1 MPAAPLRLDPS
12 VTASSQRVGDLG
24 FDAIRAELGVPEE
37 FPPEVLAE
45 AEAAARRG
53 PSVRAAADLRDVP
66 FLTIDPPGSMDL
78 DQAMALERTGRGGY
92 RLRYAIADVASFVAA
107 GGAIDA
113 EARRRVVTIYL
124 PDERSPLHPPVL
136 SEAAASLL
144 PEEDRQALVWTF
156 ELDSSGVPTSVRVE
170 RSAMRSRA
178 RFTYEEVQRQLD
190 AGTAEEPL
198 QLLREVGLL
207 REQAEIERG
216 GVSLATPEQ
225 RVVETDGRY
234 HLEYRAALPTEGWN
248 AQLSLLT
255 GMAAARLMLD
265 HGVGVLRTL
274 PSPDDD
280 AVRSLQLAARALG
293 VDWPASGAYP
303 DFVRSLDADEPAH
316 AALLVQAAR
325 LFRGAGYVAFGSAGP
340 TSPGPAA
347 EQAAPVG
354 PVGPVDE
361 ASVVHAAVA
370 APYAHVTAPLR
381 RLVDRFGNELVL
393 AACAGVDPP
402 AWATDALAELPELMA
417 DGRRREG
424 SADRMALDLVEAAVL
439 AGCIG
444 VELEGVVTSVAK
456 GRASVQV
463 REPAVVTSVD
473 ADGLSAGGLSAG
485 DEVRLLVRSTDLASR
500 SVDVEVAP
508 VR

>member
-1 MPAAPLRLDPS
+1 MPAAPLRLDPT
-12 VTASSQRVGDLG
+12 VIASSRRAGDLG
-24 FDAIRAELGVPEE
+24 FDAIRAELGVAEV

-53 PSVRAAADLRDVP
+53 PSVPATADLRDVP

-92 RLRYAIADVASFVAA
+92 RLRYAIADVASFVEA

-136 SEAAASLL
+136 SEGAASLL
-144 PEEDRQALVWTF
+144 PGEDRQALVWTF
-156 ELDSSGVPTSVRVE
+156 ELDSSGAPTSVRVE
-170 RSAMRSRA
+170 RSRVRSRA

-207 REQAEIERG
+207 REQAEVDRG
-216 GVSLATPEQ
+216 GVSLPTPEQ
-225 RVVETDGRY
+225 RVVEIEGRY

-274 PSPDDD
+274 PLPGDD
-280 AVRSLQLAARALG
+280 AVRSLRLAARALG
-293 VDWPASGAYP
+293 VEWPASGAYP
-303 DFVRSLDADEPAH
+303 DFVRSLDAEEPAH

-325 LFRGAGYVAFGSAGP
+325 LFRGAGYLAFGGD
-340 TSPGPAA
+340 GPAS
-347 EQAAPVG
+347 
-354 PVGPVDE
+354 PVDE
-361 ASVVHAAVA
+361 ASVMHAAVA
-370 APYAHVTAPLR
+370 SPYAHVTAPLR

-393 AACAGVDPP
+393 AQCAGVEPP
-402 AWATDALAELPELMA
+402 AWATDALEELPELMA

-424 SADRMALDLVEAAVL
+424 TADRMALDLVEAAVL

-463 REPAVVTSVD
+463 REPAVVTSVG
-473 ADGLSAGGLSAG
+473 ADGLSAG
-485 DEVRLLVRSTDLASR
+485 DEVRLRVRSTDLASR
-500 SVDVEVAP
+500 SVDAEVAP
-508 VR
+508 RNP